1 MNLKKR
7 LGAAESN
14 LHQGD
19 APPAGPSVTENPA
32 GQTSFLPL
40 SRNWRWFFVASLL
53 VGAVLR
59 VSFGGDIEFKY
70 DEWFMFDQTQKAGI
84 TEPLPTLGMESAV
97 GVRNPP
103 LSIWMFLALRRVFFS
118 TTPPELARAVQ
129 ILNILAL
136 AGLLLFA
143 LRGVEARWR
152 EPWLWAFALVC
163 VNPIAIFL
171 QRKIW
176 AQSTLPIF
184 CVLFLWAW
192 SKRDRRGWA
201 LLWGLVGMWLGQI
214 HMSGFLFSAAVVVW
228 TGAAEVPGPTHRKT
242 AWKAWLIG
250 SGLGL
255 LTMLPWLGYYTEINH
270 GHPLTRLFLNWFTS
284 PILHSLYWQLWVSG
298 PLGLGLCSN
307 LGNREF
313 LEYLKYPLIAGNA
326 TYLMGLAH
334 LVILGLAATACIR
347 FLIRFP
353 WREPISL
360 PGAIVGRPGTDS
372 HLLLA
377 AAFIG
382 YGILLTLNVGLLPRH
397 YLAVTFPLEWLWW
410 VLIFKK
416 AFSARGMRWMLL
428 SLWCCQLILSIGFLG
443 YIHVNHGAKSGDYGV
458 GYQYQ
463 DPVFSPGQN

>member
-1 MNLKKR
+1 MKKR

-176 AQSTLPIF
+176 AQSTLPLF
-184 CVLFLWAW
+184 CVLALWAW
-192 SKRDRRGWA
+192 SNRDRRPGA
-201 LLWGLVGMWLGQI
+201 LLWGLLGIWLGQI
-214 HMSGFLFSAAVVVW
+214 HLSGFIFTLALVIWTAASEAL
-228 TGAAEVPGPTHRKT
+228 GQSNRKT
-242 AWKAWLIG
+242 AWGPWLIG
-250 SGLGL
+250 LGLGL
-255 LTMLPWLGYYTEINH
+255 LTMLSWLDYYFHLNH
-270 GHPLTRLFLNWFTS
+270 QFSWIRFFLRWFS
-284 PILHSLYWQLWVSG
+284 YPQLHSMYWQVWVSD
-298 PLGLGLCSN
+298 PLGLGLTCS
-307 LGNREF
+307 LGDREF
-313 LEYLKYPLIAGNA
+313 LEYLKYPLIAGNP
-326 TYLMGLAH
+326 TGLMGMVH
-334 LVILGLAATACIR
+334 VVILGLAGAAFLR
-347 FLIRFP
+347 FLLRF
-353 WREPISL
+353 WRQPVSL
-360 PGAIVGRPGTDS
+360 QCLILGRSGSDNS
-372 HLLLA
+372 LLLA
-377 AAFIG
+377 AAFTG

-397 YLAVTFPLEWLWW
+397 YLVITFPLEWLWW
-410 VLIFKK
+410 TWIFKE
-416 AFSARGMRWMLL
+416 AFPARLMRWMLL
-428 SLWCCQLILSIGFLG
+428 GLWGCQLILSIGYLG
-443 YIHVNHGAKSGDYGV
+443 YIHVNHGAPTGDYGV
-458 GYQYQ
+458 AYQFQ
-463 DPVFSPGQN
+463 HPVFTPPPQN